1 MKANMLPSMV
11 MTWAMVA
18 SAGRYVAGA
27 SVCGDRSEALA
38 CLWIGS
44 GHVLVG
50 FNFVDSKK

>member
-11 MTWAMVA
+11 MTLAMVA

-38 CLWIGS
+38 CLWIG
-44 GHVLVG
+44 LVG
-50 FNFVDSKK
+50 QVGFKK